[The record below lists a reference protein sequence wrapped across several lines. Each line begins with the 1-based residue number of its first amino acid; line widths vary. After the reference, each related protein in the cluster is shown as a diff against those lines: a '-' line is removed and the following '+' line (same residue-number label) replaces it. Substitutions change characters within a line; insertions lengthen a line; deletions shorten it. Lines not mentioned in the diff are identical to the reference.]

1 MSSKNSKELTESKNF
16 TIRDYAEIF
25 WRRKWWF
32 VIPVFIGVSVSTIY
46 SYSLPS
52 IYKSSTLI
60 LVEPQ
65 KIPESYV
72 HPTVTSSV
80 EDRLNTISQQ
90 ILSRTNLEKIITEY
104 GLYKESENS
113 KNYEKEYLSNII
125 DKFREVDNVLSKNR
139 SDDLRKWNP
148 AENVD
153 RMRQSIEISV
163 LGGRRHKNAF
173 TVSYSGKD
181 PSTVMNVT
189 NALASLFIEENLK
202 VRERQAEGTSAFLSS
217 ELATAERELK
227 EVEKNLKTFKERHNG
242 SLPDQLDANLKTLDR
257 FNLDNQNLGDEIRR
271 LEERKIFY
279 EQQLSS
285 VEVSNNPKISSVIN
299 ESTLEKQLSD
309 LQLRL
314 SKLRSEFTDSYPDVI
329 ILRDQIRDLEG
340 RISESKSQM
349 EPPKVE
355 STSASEV
362 QIKRLNELSGQIKF
376 VSAEIE
382 TLRDRKTKMLNLIKE
397 YERRVESTYQ
407 NEMELSSLIRDYDIS
422 KANYETLLS
431 KKLNAKMSE
440 NLEKRQQGEQF
451 KVIDPANLPINP
463 YMPNRMKI
471 TLIGSLCSGIFG
483 AGLILLFEYLY
494 PYFRKPEDFQQVSEL
509 PLLSTIPKF
518 RRKLKNRNFGIV
530 SIDDP
535 NSIITEQYR
544 VLYTKLNDINE
555 RYGSKIFA
563 ITSPIRGDGK
573 TLTAL
578 NIAVVIA
585 RDFGKKILLLEGDF
599 KTPSLGK
606 FIKKEL
612 QSDLVDMLLSKNN
625 ASATSIPFSDTLI
638 PFADDNLS
646 VLPAAKS
653 VSNSSGLVSSQSMKM
668 LLQTLKEQYDYV
680 IIDAPP
686 ILPLSD
692 MNIFEEVVDG
702 IVVVVRAEKTP
713 KGALIKSLDAIDDKK
728 IVGLI
733 LNDFREPLPKY
744 YQYQY
749 KDFNID
755 ASIKVNM

>member
-104 GLYKESENS
+104 GLYKESEIPN
-113 KNYEKEYLSNII
+113 KHEKGYLSNIV
-125 DKFREVDNVLSKNR
+125 DKFRDAGNLLAKDQSN
-139 SDDLRKWNP
+139 DFRKWNP

-163 LGGRRHKNAF
+163 LGGRRQKNAF

-217 ELATAERELK
+217 ELAAAERELK

-257 FNLDNQNLGDEIRR
+257 FNLDNQNLSDEIRR

-285 VEVSNNPKISSVIN
+285 IEVSNAPKVVNVIN

-314 SKLRSEFTDSYPDVI
+314 SKLRSEFTDSYPDVV

-340 RISESKSQM
+340 KISESKPQIESQ
-349 EPPKVE
+349 KIE
-355 STSASEV
+355 STSASEM
-362 QIKRLNELSGQIKF
+362 QIKRLNDLSGQIKF
-376 VSAEIE
+376 VSTEIE
-382 TLRDRKTKMLNLIKE
+382 TLKDRRAKMLNLIKE
-397 YERRVESTYQ
+397 YERRIESTYQ
-407 NEMELSSLIRDYDIS
+407 NEMELSSLVRDYDIS

-471 TLIGSLCSGIFG
+471 TLIGSLCSGILG

-494 PYFRKPEDFQQVSEL
+494 PYFRKPEDFQQVSAL

-518 RRKLKNRNFGIV
+518 RRNLKNRNFGVV

-544 VLYTKLNDINE
+544 VLYAKLNDISE
-555 RYGSKIFA
+555 RCGSKVFA

-578 NIAVVIA
+578 NIAVVMA

-599 KTPSLGK
+599 KTPSLVK
-606 FIKKEL
+606 FIKHEL
-612 QSDLVDMLLSKNN
+612 QSDLVDMLLSRN
-625 ASATSIPFSDTLI
+625 SANVTSIPFSDTLI

-646 VLPAAKS
+646 ILPAAKS

-692 MNIFEEVVDG
+692 MSIFEEVVDG
-702 IVVVVRAEKTP
+702 IVIVVRAEKTP
-713 KGALIKSLDAIDDKK
+713 KSALIRSLDTIDNKK
-728 IVGLI
+728 IFGLI
-733 LNDFREPLPKY
+733 LNEFREPLPKY
-744 YQYQY
+744 YQYPY

-755 ASIKVNM
+755 SRMKVNL

>member
-1 MSSKNSKELTESKNF
+1 VSSKNSKELTESKNF

-104 GLYKESENS
+104 GLYKESEIPN
-113 KNYEKEYLSNII
+113 KHEKGYLSNIV
-125 DKFREVDNVLSKNR
+125 DKFRDAGNLLAKDQSN
-139 SDDLRKWNP
+139 DFRKWNP

-163 LGGRRHKNAF
+163 LGGRRQKNAF

-217 ELATAERELK
+217 ELAAAERELK

-257 FNLDNQNLGDEIRR
+257 FNLDNQNLSDEIRR

-285 VEVSNNPKISSVIN
+285 IEVSNAPKVVNVIN

-314 SKLRSEFTDSYPDVI
+314 SKLRSEFTDSYPDVV

-340 RISESKSQM
+340 KISESKPQIESQ
-349 EPPKVE
+349 KIE
-355 STSASEV
+355 STSASEM
-362 QIKRLNELSGQIKF
+362 QIKRLNDLSGQIKF
-376 VSAEIE
+376 VSTEIE
-382 TLRDRKTKMLNLIKE
+382 TLKDRRAKMLNLIKE
-397 YERRVESTYQ
+397 YERRIESTYQ
-407 NEMELSSLIRDYDIS
+407 NEMELSSLVRDYDIS

-471 TLIGSLCSGIFG
+471 TLIGSLCSGILG

-494 PYFRKPEDFQQVSEL
+494 PYFRKPEDFQQVSAL

-518 RRKLKNRNFGIV
+518 RRNLKNRNFGVV

-544 VLYTKLNDINE
+544 VLYAKLNDISE
-555 RYGSKIFA
+555 RCGSKVFA

-578 NIAVVIA
+578 NIAVVMA

-599 KTPSLGK
+599 KTPSLVK
-606 FIKKEL
+606 FIKHEL
-612 QSDLVDMLLSKNN
+612 QSDLVDMLLSRN
-625 ASATSIPFSDTLI
+625 SANVTSIPFSDTLI

-646 VLPAAKS
+646 ILPAAKS

-692 MNIFEEVVDG
+692 MSIFEEVVDG
-702 IVVVVRAEKTP
+702 IVIVVRAEKTP
-713 KGALIKSLDAIDDKK
+713 KSALIRSLDTIDNKK
-728 IVGLI
+728 IFGLI
-733 LNDFREPLPKY
+733 LNEFREPLPKY
-744 YQYQY
+744 YQYPY

-755 ASIKVNM
+755 SRMKVNL